1 MKSNLLKA
9 TSLSLLLAL
18 IPLLSCST
26 MTNFNQQAY
35 TQTISIK
42 VDALNL
48 MDSAVYEYAVYA
60 AKVSDLQVKIQKAY
74 EYERNRPKNEI
85 TVQLWDKLLDKEGH
99 LLGGFLMR
107 WQNQGKQSS
116 VFINASKKQVGMA
129 FDVIAGLESQKL
141 KSSELK

>member
-9 TSLSLLLAL
+9 SSLSFIIAL

-26 MTNFNQQAY
+26 MVNFNQQAY

-60 AKVSDLQVKIQKAY
+60 AKVSDLQVKMQKAY
-74 EYERNRPKNEI
+74 EYERNRPKSWHR
-85 TVQLWDKLLDKEGH
+85 LDLLP
-99 LLGGFLMR
+99 
-107 WQNQGKQSS
+107 S
-116 VFINASKKQVGMA
+116 
-129 FDVIAGLESQKL
+129 
-141 KSSELK
+141 